1 MFKAFALVLALATS
15 ATAQTPVSEVLSAAL
30 VGPFD
35 QTQGHKTYVTASSP
49 GAFSPSTGIPAVV
62 VHWTFWSDSCA
73 HLADFNT
80 CLTRD
85 DSVVLDVSDMGG
97 LDAENVPLESRV
109 DLTGYRGSYTAH
121 AFEADDRCR
130 DPADRGFVLV
140 EDAIAGTWSIANTR
154 SNAAFGDRAQSLRID
169 PETHAIAVPDRKF
182 TALDLP
188 FFNPESLQDSE
199 VIILAVVEGFG
210 DLPGEIGPPQ
220 GRVVIATQVKACDT
234 QETCISLPD
243 LQLSCALYS
252 TLIPSA
258 GGLIPETLMPGS
270 SGFLRLSS
278 PRFVVSDPAIV
289 GESTWLYAWHGQQL
303 GAYGTGSR
311 GTYLDPLVFSTPSP
325 TPSPS
330 ATPGPTPTLPQ
341 VTATPGESPTPTTS
355 PVATPSASPTMPGGS
370 PTPSASPTGSESPSP
385 TPLATPTA
393 TPGASVTPPTPTPTA
408 VGATPTP
415 VAPTAT
421 PVSTPTPS
429 PAGTATPTPTASA
442 NLFGP

>member
-1 MFKAFALVLALATS
+1 MFFKSFALVLVLATS

-62 VHWTFWSDSCA
+62 VHWTFWSDSCQ

-97 LDAENVPLESRV
+97 IDAENVPLESRV

-188 FFNPESLQDSE
+188 FFNPESLNDSE

-252 TLIPSA
+252 TLVPSP

-289 GESTWLYAWHGQQL
+289 GDSTWLYAWHGQQL

-311 GTYLDPLVFSTPSP
+311 GTYLDPITFATPTPTPSATPTPSLTPGATPTLPVATATPSP
-325 TPSPS
+325 AASATPGVSPTPELTATPSLTATPGPTTSGTPIASPTPSQSVPTPSSSPS
-330 ATPGPTPTLPQ
+330 ATP
-341 VTATPGESPTPTTS
+341 TATAS
-355 PVATPSASPTMPGGS
+355 PVS
-370 PTPSASPTGSESPSP
+370 
-385 TPLATPTA
+385 TA
-393 TPGASVTPPTPTPTA
+393 T
-408 VGATPTP
+408 
-415 VAPTAT
+415 
-421 PVSTPTPS
+421 STPTPS
-429 PAGTATPTPTASA
+429 PTPGPTGTV
-442 NLFGP
+442 FGPP

>member
-1 MFKAFALVLALATS
+1 MFRAFALVLALATS

-35 QTQGHKTYVTASSP
+35 QTTGHKTYVTASSP

-169 PETHAIAVPDRKF
+169 PDTHAIAVPDRKF

-220 GRVVIATQVKACDT
+220 GRVVIATQVRACDT

-289 GESTWLYAWHGQQL
+289 GDSTWLYAWHGQQL
-303 GAYGTGSR
+303 GAFGTGSR
-311 GTYLDPLVFSTPSP
+311 GTYLDPITFATPTPTPSATPTPSLTPGATPTLPVATATPSPAASATPGVSPSP
-325 TPSPS
+325 TPE
-330 ATPGPTPTLPQ
+330 A
-341 VTATPGESPTPTTS
+341 TPTTS
-355 PVATPSASPTMPGGS
+355 PVATPSPSLTPGDTT
-370 PTPSASPTGSESPSP
+370 PTPSASPGATQTPSQ
-385 TPLATPTA
+385 
-393 TPGASVTPPTPTPTA
+393 
-408 VGATPTP
+408 ATPTP
-415 VAPTAT
+415 VAT
-421 PVSTPTPS
+421 PP
-429 PAGTATPTPTASA
+429 PTPTGTSTPVATTTPAPTSTI
-442 NLFGP
+442 FGPP